1 MQHPNLA
8 DTLKLGFKFARRELR
23 SGLQGFWIFLTCL
36 ILGVGAIAI
45 IGTLSVSIE
54 RGMTE
59 QGQPLLGGDVE
70 FSVIQRQLKEPEL
83 AFVKKFGTVSQ
94 VATMRGIAISE
105 SNGSQVSGRALVEV
119 KAVDDLYPLY
129 GALVLK
135 NGGDFKSQLGKSEG
149 KNGENW
155 GAFAESSIL
164 ARLKVKPG
172 AVVKLGEASFVIHE
186 TIAREPDRIS
196 DGLIL
201 GPRLLISR
209 EALKATG
216 LVKPGSLVRWSYRV
230 KLSDP
235 AADLAK
241 ISSAA
246 NREFPDA
253 GWRIRN
259 RDAAA
264 PGAQQFLSRL
274 TFFLSLTGLTALVI
288 GGAGLG
294 NAVSN
299 FMERHKNNIA
309 TLKCLGASS
318 QLVFVTYLIEIMIIA
333 LLGISIGLLVG
344 AGLPLATMSILQQV
358 LPIPI
363 APAVEYM
370 PLLKA
375 GAFGLLVT
383 IAFSLWP
390 LALAKDTPA
399 SQLFRGSIGQNFKL
413 PQLSIL
419 LVIALAI
426 AGIITLAMFAFPNR
440 YITSWYLIG
449 ISFSFVVLIGLS
461 RLVMWVARR
470 FSVSRHRFLRPR
482 RAVSRLA
489 IANLYRPGAPTPS
502 IVLALGLGL
511 SLFVT
516 LALVDLNVSK
526 ELRTAVPAQ
535 SPSFFFLDVQN
546 TILEDFQ
553 KFTNAQ
559 EGVIKT
565 GSAPM
570 LRGRVQK
577 LNGKPLSKIKLDP
590 HVTWAFRGDRG
601 LTYSAELPQ
610 GSKITRGKWWPK
622 DYSGPPLV
630 SFVDEVAE
638 GAGLKIGDTVT
649 VNILGRSITAE
660 IASFRR
666 VDWESLRINF
676 VMVFSPGTLQGA
688 PHTSLVTVT
697 MDPQYE
703 DQLLAAVST
712 KFTAV
717 TAIRIKDALDAVNA
731 LLSNLLL
738 AIRSASSITMITGIV
753 VLAGALASGL
763 STRTYD
769 AVVLKTFGATRTQLI
784 YAFIYEYALLGLI
797 TAAFSVLIGSL
808 SAYAIVRFI
817 MEMSWSF
824 SFTTALATA
833 LIAMTLTIVAGLV
846 TTWRALTAKPARI
859 LRAE

>member
-1 MQHPNLA
+1 MQHPGFIT
-8 DTLKLGFKFARRELR
+8 TLKLGFKFARRELR

-70 FSVIQRQLKEPEL
+70 FSVIHRQLDDKEL
-83 AFVKKFGTVSQ
+83 GFVKTFGTVSQ
-94 VATMRGIAISE
+94 VATMRGIAIAE
-105 SNGSQVSGRALVEV
+105 GSGRALVEV

-129 GALVLK
+129 GQFRLQD
-135 NGGDFKSQLGKSEG
+135 GSDFKARLGKSDG
-149 KNGENW
+149 KW

-172 AVVKLGEASFVIHE
+172 AVVTMGEASFVIHE
-186 TIAREPDRIS
+186 IIQREPDRIS
-196 DGLIL
+196 DGLII
-201 GPRLLISR
+201 GPRLLISTQ
-209 EALKATG
+209 ALAATK
-216 LVKPGSLVRWSYRV
+216 LVKPGSLVRWHYRV
-230 KLSDP
+230 KFADEKTDLGELAD
-235 AADLAK
+235 AA
-241 ISSAA
+241 AA
-246 NREFPDA
+246 QFPDA
-253 GWRIRN
+253 GWRIRS

-294 NAVSN
+294 NAVRT
-299 FMERHKNNIA
+299 FLDRHKSNIA

-318 QLVFVTYLIEIMIIA
+318 RLVFVTYFIEIMMIA
-333 LLGISIGLLVG
+333 LLGIVLGLMLG
-344 AGLPLATMSILQQV
+344 AGLPLATMSFMQAV

-363 APAVEYM
+363 APAVEIT
-370 PLLKA
+370 PLLQA
-375 GAFGLLVT
+375 GAFGFLVT

-390 LALAKDTPA
+390 LARARDTPA
-399 SQLFRGSIGQNFKL
+399 SELFRGSISQKFKL
-413 PQLSIL
+413 PQANIL
-419 LVIALAI
+419 FAIGLAVVLI
-426 AGIITLAMFAFPNR
+426 VALAMFAFPNR
-440 YITSWYLIG
+440 RITVLYLIG
-449 ISFSFVVLIGLS
+449 ISFAFVVLIGLS
-461 RLVMWVARR
+461 RLVMWLAKRVAN
-470 FSVSRHRFLRPR
+470 SRHGFLRPR

-489 IANLYRPGAPTPS
+489 VANLYRPGAPTPS
-502 IVLALGLGL
+502 IILALGLGL

-516 LALVDLNVSK
+516 LALIDQNVSK

-546 TILEDFQ
+546 TVLDEFKTFADEQ
-553 KFTNAQ
+553 K
-559 EGVIKT
+559 GVIKT

-570 LRGRVQK
+570 LRGRIQK
-577 LNGKPLSKIKLDP
+577 LNGRPVRETKIDP
-590 HVTWAFRGDRG
+590 HVGWAFRGDRG
-601 LTYSAELPQ
+601 LTYSAELPA
-610 GSKITRGKWWPK
+610 GSVITKGKWWDK
-622 DYSGPPLV
+622 DYDGPPLV
-630 SFVDEVAE
+630 SFADEVAE
-638 GAGLKIGDTVT
+638 GANLKIGDTVT

-666 VDWESLRINF
+666 VEWQSLRINF
-676 VMVFSPGTLQGA
+676 AMVFSPGTMRGA

-697 MDPQYE
+697 MDQQYE
-703 DQLLAAVST
+703 DELLAAVSG
-712 KFTAV
+712 KYKAV
-717 TAIRIKDALDAVNA
+717 TAIRIKDALDAVND
-731 LLSNLLL
+731 LLAKLLL
-738 AIRSASSITMITGIV
+738 AIRSASSITMVTGIL

-784 YAFIYEYALLGLI
+784 YAFIYEYALLGLV

-808 SAYAIVRFI
+808 SAYAIVSFV
-817 MEMSWSF
+817 MEMNWSF
-824 SFTTALATA
+824 SFTTAVATA
-833 LIAMTLTIVAGLV
+833 LIAMALTIIAGLL